1 MTLPTPTE
9 QDLDR
14 IRTLFLQMFVR
25 AESMTRQAVRS
36 VMERDTD
43 LARAVVKLDVDLDK
57 LEIEI
62 DRRCLSCLALRHP
75 VGHDLRLITT
85 VMKMVTDLE
94 RIGDLAVNI
103 AERGLDLAASSGVEP
118 DDQLVRMGD
127 IAAEMLRTAADAF
140 VAGDA
145 ARGRSL
151 AARDRDVDALNRDGF
166 QRWVAAMAAHP
177 DQAPRA
183 LALTSVSKHLERIA
197 DHAVN
202 LGEMVVFLVE
212 GQDVRHGRG
221 SEGPAD
227 G

>member
-1 MTLPTPTE
+1 MPLVPLD

-36 VMERDTD
+36 LVERDPR
-43 LARAVVKLDVDLDK
+43 LARTVMKLDQDLDR

-75 VGHDLRLITT
+75 VGQDLRFITT

-94 RIGDLAVNI
+94 RVGDLAVNV
-103 AERGLDLAASSGVEP
+103 AERGLELATGPGIEP
-118 DDQLVRMGD
+118 DDRLAAMGD
-127 IAAEMLRTAADAF
+127 AAAEMVK

-145 ARGRSL
+145 FVSQDADLARSL
-151 AARDRDVDALNRDGF
+151 AALDTQVDQMNRDAFAG
-166 QRWVAAMAAHP
+166 WLEAMGAHP
-177 DQAPRA
+177 DQASRA
-183 LALTSVSKHLERIA
+183 LALTSISKHLERIA

-202 LGEMVVFLVE
+202 LGEMVIFLVE
-212 GQDVRHGRG
+212 GEDVRHG
-221 SEGPAD
+221 
-227 G
+227 

>member
-1 MTLPTPTE
+1 MSLPTPLE

-25 AESMTRQAVRS
+25 AESMTRTAVRS
-36 VMERDTD
+36 VMERDPP
-43 LARAVVKLDVDLDK
+43 LARSVVHLDADMDR

-62 DRRCLSCLALRHP
+62 DRKCLGCLALRHP

-103 AERGLDLAASSGVEP
+103 AERGLDLAGGSGIEP
-118 DDQLVRMGD
+118 DGSLVRMGD
-127 IAAEMLRTAADAF
+127 IAADMIRAAADAF
-140 VAGDA
+140 VQGDGA
-145 ARGRSL
+145 LARTL
-151 AARDRDVDALNRDGF
+151 PDRDREVDALNREAFNRCID
-166 QRWVAAMAAHP
+166 AMAAYP
-177 DQAPRA
+177 DQASRA
-183 LALTSVSKHLERIA
+183 LALTSISKHLERIA

-212 GQDVRHGRG
+212 GQDVRHQGG
-221 SEGPAD
+221 
-227 G
+227 